1 MKLGVALGGGAARGL
16 AHIGVLRELEAA
28 GYRPDVVCGTSMGA
42 FVAAAYAS
50 GRLDAL
56 EAFARKLDRS
66 RVLSFFDFVFKG
78 GLIQARRLFDFLAE
92 DLPDIP
98 CEALPIAFGAVA
110 TDLETGHEV
119 WLRTGSLHSAV
130 RASIALPGLIAP
142 VYKDGRWLTDGGV
155 SNPVPVSLCR
165 ALGATVVVAVEI
177 EANARAEFPAPRAEA
192 DPPTHDEAEIPSMM
206 EVVSQVVYLLQ
217 VRVSRFRIA
226 SDPPELHV
234 RPQMAHVGLLDF
246 HRADEAIQEG
256 ARAVRVAIAGSRLLD
271 PNRRP
276 SLDEVFGP
284 QAAPPP
290 PEPPADVP
298 AAAPA
303 EEGAPPAIVSAS

>member
-16 AHIGVLRELEAA
+16 AHIGVLRALEAA

-42 FVAAAYAS
+42 FVGAAYAS

-56 EAFARKLDRS
+56 EAFARTLDRS

-78 GLIQARRLFDFLAE
+78 GLIQARRLFEFLAN
-92 DLPDIP
+92 DLPDVP
-98 CEALPIAFGAVA
+98 CESLPLAFGAVA

-142 VYKDGRWLTDGGV
+142 VYYEGRWLTDGGV

-177 EANARAEFPAPRAEA
+177 EANTRPTFPQPRLEE
-192 DPPTHDEAEIPSMM
+192 DPPTHNEHDVPSLM
-206 EVVSQVVYLLQ
+206 EVVSQVVHLFQ
-217 VRVSRFRIA
+217 VRISRYRTA

-234 RPQMAHVGLLDF
+234 RPQMAHIGLLDF
-246 HRADEAIQEG
+246 HRADEAIGEG
-256 ARAVRVAIAGSRLLD
+256 ARALHIALANSRLLD
-271 PNRRP
+271 PTHRP
-276 SLDEVFGP
+276 AVEAVLGT

-290 PEPPADVP
+290 AAPPAEVP
-298 AAAPA
+298 I
-303 EEGAPPAIVSAS
+303 EDGAPPPTVVSAP